1 MAKPAPQKKGAA
13 AAAPAATSAAA
24 SEAAANQQLAVDLM
38 QKWERRNDPVEID
51 DSEQPKYVRKGPAT
65 GKELAANKKLYQKV
79 ANSRMTQFLL
89 KSEELARR
97 QQEEEIRR
105 HSAPLHAEDKGLWKK
120 MPLIPAPF
128 GTGKLVRLGLA
139 GNKEKA
145 GNVFLD
151 FFKTFHFGL
160 WGYQQRPY
168 PAEKPF
174 DIQQV
179 VGTKFLEKR
188 YLDFTLRGST
198 WYYKD
203 RVGRTRGPCEVINL
217 RTAWAAGIIDGN
229 TFVWGDDMDEFAPID
244 AVYGLK
250 QAIDTP
256 DVRLATAG
264 TAMLHRIGRG
274 VNPLKVKKGFEGA
287 KRSLEER
294 QAEALADKERERAAL
309 KNHGGAWPGNQAP
322 SHSLFL
328 WASGSELT
336 KVLDQK
342 PKKFPSKFISYEQR
356 KKLAQHI
363 PGLRPWEVLE
373 VEQLFNFLTFRLR
386 PWEVLEVEQL
396 FNFLTFRDDFWR
408 SKLGTFA
415 TPPENSE
422 AYDEEMMEE
431 WGEIKDALSG
441 AFPEL
446 AR

>member
-1 MAKPAPQKKGAA
+1 
-13 AAAPAATSAAA
+13 
-24 SEAAANQQLAVDLM
+24 
-38 QKWERRNDPVEID
+38 
-51 DSEQPKYVRKGPAT
+51 
-65 GKELAANKKLYQKV
+65 LYQKV

-145 GNVFLD
+145 SNVFLD

-179 VGTKFLEKR
+179 VGSKFLEKR

-203 RVGRTRGPCEVINL
+203 RLGRTRGPCEVINL

-256 DVRLATAG
+256 DVRLAHSRNSHAAPHRAG
-264 TAMLHRIGRG
+264 HE
-274 VNPLKVKKGFEGA
+274 PSQSQKG
-287 KRSLEER
+287 L
-294 QAEALADKERERAAL
+294 
-309 KNHGGAWPGNQAP
+309 
-322 SHSLFL
+322 
-328 WASGSELT
+328 
-336 KVLDQK
+336 
-342 PKKFPSKFISYEQR
+342 
-356 KKLAQHI
+356 
-363 PGLRPWEVLE
+363 
-373 VEQLFNFLTFRLR
+373 
-386 PWEVLEVEQL
+386 
-396 FNFLTFRDDFWR
+396 
-408 SKLGTFA
+408 
-415 TPPENSE
+415 
-422 AYDEEMMEE
+422 
-431 WGEIKDALSG
+431 
-441 AFPEL
+441 
-446 AR
+446 

>member
-1 MAKPAPQKKGAA
+1 MAKPAPQKKSTA

-24 SEAAANQQLAVDLM
+24 SEAAAQKQLAADLQ

-65 GKELAANKKLYQKV
+65 GKELAENKKLYQKV

-145 GNVFLD
+145 SNVFLD

-179 VGTKFLEKR
+179 VGSKFLEKR

-203 RVGRTRGPCEVINL
+203 RLGRTRGPCEVINL

-274 VNPLKVKKGFEGA
+274 MNPLKVKKGFEGA

-294 QAEALADKERERAAL
+294 QEEAVAEKEVERTVL
-309 KNHGGAWPGNQAP
+309 RNHGGAWPGNQAP
-322 SHSLFL
+322 AHALFL
-328 WASGSELT
+328 WASGGELT

-342 PKKFPSKFISYEQR
+342 PKRFPSKFISYEQR
-356 KKLAQHI
+356 KKLAQRI
-363 PGLRPWEVLE
+363 PG
-373 VEQLFNFLTFRLR
+373 LR

-446 AR
+446 TR